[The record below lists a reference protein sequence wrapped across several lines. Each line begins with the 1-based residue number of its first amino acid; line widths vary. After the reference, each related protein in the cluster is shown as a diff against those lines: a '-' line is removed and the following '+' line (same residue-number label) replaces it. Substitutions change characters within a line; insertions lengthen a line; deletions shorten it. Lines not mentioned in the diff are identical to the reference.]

1 MKNIGNLMILGDS
14 YSTFRGYN
22 PEGYE
27 YWYYEDVPPRTDV
40 RDVKD
45 TWWHQFVAETGANLV
60 LTSAYSGTTIGHT
73 GWHGHDFKK
82 ISFCGRFDKRVSD
95 GFFDKHQIDT
105 LILFGGT
112 NDSWAECP
120 LGEPVFDS
128 WTEKDLYTVLPAIS
142 YLIYRAKTV
151 LPEARIIFV
160 INTELKP
167 EITDMIINSC
177 RHFGAEYVK
186 LEDISKQEGHPN
198 ILGMKQIKD
207 QIIAHLEKN

>member
-60 LTSAYSGTTIGHT
+60 LNSAYSGTTIGHT
-73 GWHGHDFKK
+73 GWHGYDFIDK
-82 ISFCGRFDKRVSD
+82 SFCGRFDKRVAE
-95 GFFDKHQIDT
+95 GFFDSNKIDT
-105 LILFGGT
+105 LIIFGGT
-112 NDSWAECP
+112 NDSWADCP
-120 LGEPVFDS
+120 LGKEQLEG
-128 WTEKDLYTVLPAIS
+128 WTVKDLYTVLPAIG
-142 YLIYRAKTV
+142 YLVHRTKNV
-151 LPEARIIFV
+151 LPDTRVIFV
-160 INTELKP
+160 INTELKD
-167 EITDMIINSC
+167 EITDAIINAC
-177 RHFGAEYVK
+177 RHFGVEYVK

-198 ILGMKQIKD
+198 IEGMKQIKD
-207 QIIAHLEKN
+207 QIIAHLENS